1 MKFFRLIFLNLL
13 LVLMSSFNLNSNK
26 ELKSS
31 TKTNAI
37 DLPNFDCDTTFTV
50 DSLTS
55 ISQLKETFRLH
66 AKNDLTINPRIYSV
80 VISSYVL
87 YFKFVFKNSK
97 ISTNSHT
104 FILDEHLL
112 LSSKL
117 LRSSL
122 FKWMNK
128 QKIEIG
134 FYEIPLDTTSSLILI
149 ENNDF
154 CVIKLIEFQKI
165 YEDVLNR
172 YTHAKYGN
180 INSKDLITRSKIKR
194 LSTLVYQIVTLN

>member
-1 MKFFRLIFLNLL
+1 MIYFRIIILNSL
-13 LVLMSSFNLNSNK
+13 LVLLSSFNLDTIK

-55 ISQLKETFRLH
+55 ISQLKEIFLLH
-66 AKNDLTINPRIYSV
+66 VKNDLTINPRIYSV
-80 VISSYVL
+80 VISSYVM

-97 ISTNSHT
+97 IFPNSHT

-112 LSSKL
+112 MSSNL
-117 LRSSL
+117 LRTSL

-128 QKIEIG
+128 HKIKIG
-134 FYEIPLDTTSSLILI
+134 FNEIPSDTTSSLIWV

-172 YTHAKYGN
+172 YTHTKYGN
-180 INSKDLITRSKIKR
+180 INSKDQKTKSKIKR